1 MTEDSGTGQNK
12 MPVKLKGSYVLVLY
26 LSEDRLLTV
35 GRLGA
40 FQFPAGHY
48 LYFGSALNGL
58 EGRIRRHLRQEKKL
72 HWHIDYLAAVADIEE
87 VWWQSGAEREECAWA
102 GKCLDLGGAVVAAG
116 FGSSD
121 CRCAT
126 HLFHTGSGTFLHRL
140 RTALPVNKW
149 TKQEGEFQEGQTQN
163 SQSSTLRELT

>member
-1 MTEDSGTGQNK
+1 MTQDSGTGQSE
-12 MPVKLKGSYVLVLY
+12 MPVKMKGSYVLVLY
-26 LSEDRLLTV
+26 LPEDRLLTI

-72 HWHIDYLAAVADIEE
+72 HWHIDYMAAVADVYE
-87 VWWQSGAEREECAWA
+87 VWWLAGAEREECVWA
-102 GKCLDLGGAVVAAG
+102 RQCHDQGGAVVARG

-126 HLFHTGSGTFLHRL
+126 HLFHTGSETFLNQL
-140 RTALPVNKW
+140 RAALPVNKW
-149 TKQEGEFQEGQTQN
+149 TKQRGEFQVGQNQC
-163 SQSSTLRELT
+163 SQSSTLRELP